1 MRTNTW
7 SYQSIPATDKT
18 GIPDEDDKVYFTNL
32 LERERMLKR
41 IREAKLRRMEAHLWL
56 KDNIGQIKVEIPT
69 TKKAPFSLR
78 EFIKSNLP

>member
-7 SYQSIPATDKT
+7 SYQSIPATNKT

-32 LERERMLKR
+32 LQRERMLKR
-41 IREAKLRRMEAHLWL
+41 IRDAKMRRLESPLWL
-56 KDNIGQIKVEIPT
+56 KQEVRQLCSEVVT
-69 TKKAPFSLR
+69 TKKAPFSLK